1 MDPVTITG
9 LVASVSQLF
18 EYAGKMIKYLNNV
31 KDAQAER
38 DQLTRECV
46 NLLGQLNDLKSRAE
60 TTDSNDPWF
69 KGVRNLVGE
78 DGSLEQFKESLEK
91 IAKTLKPARD
101 VREMALDLL
110 ESKHPFANA
119 YQADYWKRRRRFS
132 SQVPIAAVPLQFAI
146 ARGLTWIAQKLIKD
160 SPDINVIDPHGRS
173 ALQIAVRYNNDPI
186 IRHLLSSGAL
196 VLRTN
201 ISGQILLYGAIIW
214 ESMTIAHLLIESAKS
229 SGLKGD
235 LWHDTL
241 AVALRDE
248 NFGAIELLR
257 DLVDADIPVSPLLD
271 EFLVH
276 FSGIL
281 EWD

>member
-1 MDPVTITG
+1 MIRLVHFTTQDYFQRLRITRFPQAQTYITKIC
-9 LVASVSQLF
+9 LAYLL
-18 EYAGKMIKYLNNV
+18 IK
-31 KDAQAER
+31 E
-38 DQLTRECV
+38 
-46 NLLGQLNDLKSRAE
+46 S
-60 TTDSNDPWF
+60 
-69 KGVRNLVGE
+69 E
-78 DGSLEQFKESLEK
+78 DGCSPSEPEL
-91 IAKTLKPARD
+91 IARAKRFPFLTYAASFWARHMRSAEEGGLIDKD

-271 EFLVH
+271 EFLGELV
-276 FSGIL
+276 SAKSTS
-281 EWD
+281 